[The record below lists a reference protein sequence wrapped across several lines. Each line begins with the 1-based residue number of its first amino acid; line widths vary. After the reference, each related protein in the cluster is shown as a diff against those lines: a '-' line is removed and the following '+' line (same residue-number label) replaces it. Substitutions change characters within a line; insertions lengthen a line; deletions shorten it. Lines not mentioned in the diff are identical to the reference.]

1 MSVEAVALLNGAALA
16 AGPSSTAL
24 AGRASPVFDAVVD
37 RIATLNAQLRANDQA
52 VQSMAVGD
60 SVNLHEVMMDMQRT
74 RLTFDLMLQVR
85 NKLLDAYQELLRM
98 QV

>member
-1 MSVEAVALLNGAALA
+1 MSVEAVAQLTGAALE
-16 AGPSSTAL
+16 AGLSSGAL
-24 AGRASPVFDAVVD
+24 AARASPVFDAMVD
-37 RIATLNAQLRANDQA
+37 RIATLNAQLRANDQV
-52 VQSMAVGD
+52 VQAMAVGD

-85 NKLLDAYQELLRM
+85 NKLLDAYQELVRM

>member
-1 MSVEAVALLNGAALA
+1 MSVEAVALLNSAALA
-16 AGPSSTAL
+16 AGPNTAL
-24 AGRASPVFDAVVD
+24 SGRASPVFDAMVD
-37 RIATLNAQLRANDQA
+37 RIATLNAQLQANDQA
-52 VQSMAVGD
+52 VQSMAAGD

-85 NKLLDAYQELLRM
+85 NKLLDAYQELMRM